1 MDDTSMRGWLR
12 PAATLL
18 ASAAIVIV
26 LINAALLMRN
36 QKAQVAVNQ
45 RQQVIN
51 LSVQYSRAG
60 QLLVQT
66 IARIAVTAKDDSLVS
81 LLERHGI
88 KINVGPPAADSLQKP
103 EAKP

>member
-1 MDDTSMRGWLR
+1 MDDILTKAWLR

-18 ASAAIVIV
+18 AGAGIVLV

-36 QKAQVAVNQ
+36 QKAQAEVNQ

-51 LSVQYSRAG
+51 HAVQFSRAV

-66 IARIAVTAKDDSLVS
+66 IAWTAVTSKDEALVV

-88 KINVGPPAADSLQKP
+88 RITGGPPSADSLQKP